1 MPVFCGNDNL
11 AQIFYSLN
19 AKGIISVTS
28 NVFPR
33 AMLDFHENATKRSE
47 ITSKL
52 YNFNN
57 LMFIEPNP
65 IPVKYALN
73 LMGYDFGKPRL
84 PLIELS
90 DKNKENLKNIMKK
103 HGLI

>member
-1 MPVFCGNDNL
+1 MQLDVLDLVNALFCE
-11 AQIFYSLN
+11 
-19 AKGIISVTS
+19 V
-28 NVFPR
+28 
-33 AMLDFHENATKRSE
+33 
-47 ITSKL
+47 
-52 YNFNN
+52 
-57 LMFIEPNP
+57 NP